1 MNRLTPL
8 LEVSLILLCMVTA
21 FTDIRSRRIPNWAVV
36 AGLFAGFAG
45 NTYTSGWMG
54 MKSAALGFLCAF
66 AVYLPLYLLQGRG
79 AGDLKLMAAIGAIIG
94 IPNWF
99 IMLIITSI
107 LGGIV
112 AVGFLLM
119 RGGLWRALGNSV
131 FILKELLFLRSP
143 STGRPELSIDNA
155 KALTMPH
162 GVVVALSAFLF
173 LWLTH
178 LPKY

>member
-1 MNRLTPL
+1 MSRLTPL

-21 FTDIRSRRIPNWAVV
+21 FTDIRSRRIPNWAVITGFF
-36 AGLFAGFAG
+36 AGLAG

-54 MKSAALGFLCAF
+54 MKSALMGFLCAF

-99 IMLIITSI
+99 YMLIITSI
-107 LGGIV
+107 LGGFV

-119 RGGLWRALGNSV
+119 RGGLWRALGNSI
-131 FILKELLFLRSP
+131 FIVKELLFFRSP
-143 STGRPELSIDNA
+143 STGRPELSIENA

-178 LPKY
+178 LLKY